1 MTTSL
6 IPERPL
12 LISPT
17 LAATIGLDEAVMLH
31 VISELLLVHAPHY
44 RQQRR
49 WAEIS
54 FDTLVSA
61 LPFWQAAD
69 IRRVQRSLQELG
81 LLLVETGAGN
91 AQAQL
96 YAINQP
102 DPKSPAAVSLAPTAS
117 QTATQAASQ
126 AASPARVPASP
137 FQSSSGSAGLIPP
150 NWQPDPDLY
159 KQCQQRNV
167 PRDFVEREVPAFV
180 LYYRERQKTQYSWS
194 HTFLSWVVTAWEK
207 QRTMQGA
214 KEQEAAMNA
223 GWLPDPE
230 AVDILENAGISRTFI
245 EDTIPEF
252 ILYWRERGIVTSGW
266 SSKFIAHVRR
276 QWERYTHALEND
288 TTPRPIPPD
297 FTPSPACLEVL
308 ALAKIDI
315 DFALARVKEFILYWQ
330 DRREVHGSWNTR
342 FWQHVKY
349 QWGQHTKQGSPQP
362 ILDKLTDRSWAE
374 N

>member
-31 VISELLLVHAPHY
+31 VISELLLVHTPQY

-49 WAEIS
+49 WAEIT
-54 FDTLVSA
+54 FDA
-61 LPFWQAAD
+61 LLNAMPFWQAAD
-69 IRRVQRSLQELG
+69 IRRVQRSLQGLG
-81 LLLVETGAGN
+81 LLLVEALPGN

-102 DPKSPAAVSLAPTAS
+102 DPKSPAAAAAPPPKVA
-117 QTATQAASQ
+117 AT
-126 AASPARVPASP
+126 P
-137 FQSSSGSAGLIPP
+137 FQSSSGSASVIPP
-150 NWQPDPDLY
+150 NWQPDPELY
-159 KQCQQRNV
+159 RQCQQRNI
-167 PRDFVEREVPAFV
+167 PRDFAEREVAAFV

-194 HTFLSWVVTAWEK
+194 HTFLSWVVAAWEK
-207 QRTMQGA
+207 QRSFQGA
-214 KEQEAAMNA
+214 KEQESAMNS
-223 GWLPDPE
+223 GWLPDQE
-230 AVDILENAGISRTFI
+230 AVDILEHAGISRSFI
-245 EDTIPEF
+245 EDAIPEF
-252 ILYWRERGIVTSGW
+252 ILYWRERGTVTSGW

-276 QWERYTHALEND
+276 QWERYANALEND

-308 ALAKIDI
+308 ALANIDI

-349 QWGQHTKQGSPQP
+349 QWAQHTRQSASQQP
-362 ILDKLTDRSWAE
+362 IVDKLTDRTWAE

>member
-31 VISELLLVHAPHY
+31 VVSELLLMHPPHY

-49 WAEIS
+49 WAEFS
-54 FDTLVSA
+54 FDTLAAA

-69 IRRVQRSLQELG
+69 IRRVQRSLQQLG
-81 LLLVETGAGN
+81 LLLVEPAPGN
-91 AQAQL
+91 AQALQ

-102 DPKSPAAVSLAPTAS
+102 DANSPAAPPVNPPRVA
-117 QTATQAASQ
+117 AT
-126 AASPARVPASP
+126 P
-137 FQSSSGSAGLIPP
+137 FQSSSGTATLIPA
-150 NWQPDPDLY
+150 NWQPDTTLY
-159 KQCQQRNV
+159 QLCQQRNI
-167 PRDFVEREVPAFV
+167 PRDFIDAEVPVFV
-180 LYYRERQKTQYSWS
+180 MTHRERRKAQYSWG
-194 HTFLSWVVTAWEK
+194 HTFLSWVVAAWEK
-207 QRTMQGA
+207 QRSVQGA

-223 GWLPDPE
+223 GWLPDMD
-230 AVDILENAGISRTFI
+230 AVDILEHAGISRSFI
-245 EDTIPEF
+245 EDAIPEF
-252 ILYWRERGIVTSGW
+252 ILYWRERGTVSSGW
-266 SSKFIAHVRR
+266 SSKFIAYVRR
-276 QWERYTHALEND
+276 QWDRYTNALEND

-297 FTPSPACLEVL
+297 FMPSPACLEVL
-308 ALAKIDI
+308 ALAKIDA

-349 QWGQHTKQGSPQP
+349 HWEQSTRQGSGQSV
-362 ILDKLTDRSWAE
+362 IDKLTDRSWAE
-374 N
+374 NSS

>member
-31 VISELLLVHAPHY
+31 VISELLLLHPPHY

-49 WAEIS
+49 WGEFG
-54 FDTLVSA
+54 FDTLANA
-61 LPFWQAAD
+61 LPFWQPAD

-81 LLLVETGAGN
+81 LLLVEPAPGTP
-91 AQAQL
+91 QALL

-102 DPKSPAAVSLAPTAS
+102 DSQSPAAAPA
-117 QTATQAASQ
+117 QAKVA
-126 AASPARVPASP
+126 ASP
-137 FQSSSGSAGLIPP
+137 FQNSSGSATVIAP
-150 NWQPDPDLY
+150 NWQPDTTLY
-159 KQCQQRNV
+159 QQCQQRSI
-167 PRDFVEREVPAFV
+167 PREFIDREVPAFV
-180 LYYRERQKTQYSWS
+180 LYYRERQKAQYSWS
-194 HTFLSWVVTAWEK
+194 HSFLTWVVTAWEK
-207 QRTMQGA
+207 QRSVQGA
-214 KEQEAAMNA
+214 KEQESAMNSQ
-223 GWLPDPE
+223 WLPDHD
-230 AVDILENAGISRTFI
+230 AVDILEHAGISRTFI
-245 EDTIPEF
+245 DDAVPEF
-252 ILYWRERGIVTSGW
+252 ILYWRERGTVTSGW

-276 QWERYTHALEND
+276 QWERYTNALEND

-330 DRREVHGSWNTR
+330 DRKEVHGSWNTR

-349 QWGQHTKQGSPQP
+349 QWGQQPSRAGSQQP
-362 ILDKLTDRSWAE
+362 IIDKLTDRSWAE

>member
-31 VISELLLVHAPHY
+31 VISELLLTHPPLY

-49 WAEIS
+49 WAEVS
-54 FDTLVSA
+54 FDTLANA
-61 LPFWQAAD
+61 LPFWQPGD

-81 LLLVETGAGN
+81 LLLVEPAPGN
-91 AQAQL
+91 GQTLQ

-102 DPKSPAAVSLAPTAS
+102 DAKSPAAPAANPGKVA
-117 QTATQAASQ
+117 AT
-126 AASPARVPASP
+126 P
-137 FQSSSGSAGLIPP
+137 FQSSAGTATLIPV
-150 NWQPDPDLY
+150 NWQPDATLY
-159 KQCQQRNV
+159 QLCQQRSI
-167 PRDFVEREVPAFV
+167 PRDFVDSEVPVFV
-180 LYYRERQKTQYSWS
+180 MTHRERKKTQYSWGHS
-194 HTFLSWVVTAWEK
+194 FLTWVVAAWEK
-207 QRTMQGA
+207 QRGAQGA
-214 KEQEAAMNA
+214 AAQESAMNP
-223 GWLPDPE
+223 GWQPDID
-230 AVDILENAGISRTFI
+230 AVDILEHAGISRGFI
-245 EDTIPEF
+245 EDAIPEF
-252 ILYWRERGIVTSGW
+252 ILYWRERGTVTSGW

-276 QWERYTHALEND
+276 QWDRYTNALEND

-342 FWQHVKY
+342 FWQHVKFHWE
-349 QWGQHTKQGSPQP
+349 QQTHQRTAQP

>member
-31 VISELLLVHAPHY
+31 VLSELLLGHPPQY
-44 RQQRR
+44 RQLRR
-49 WAEIS
+49 WCELKT
-54 FDTLVSA
+54 DTLSKA
-61 LPFWQAAD
+61 LPFWQSGD

-81 LLLVETGAGN
+81 LLLVESVPGN
-91 AQAQL
+91 PQAQMF
-96 YAINQP
+96 AINQP
-102 DPKSPAAVSLAPTAS
+102 DAHAPATRPPSSMQTNPQTIQTKAP
-117 QTATQAASQ
+117 AT
-126 AASPARVPASP
+126 P
-137 FQSSSGSAGLIPP
+137 FQSSSGAATLIPQH
-150 NWQPDPDLY
+150 WQPDTTLY
-159 KQCQQRNV
+159 QQCQQRSI
-167 PRDFVEREVPAFV
+167 PRDFIDRETQAFV
-180 LYYRERQKTQYSWS
+180 LYYRERQKTQYSWNHS
-194 HTFLSWVVTAWEK
+194 FLSWVVTAWEK
-207 QRTMQGA
+207 QRTVLGA
-214 KEQEAAMNA
+214 RELETGMSA
-223 GWLPDPE
+223 GWLPDHE
-230 AVDILENAGISRTFI
+230 AVDILEHAGISPTFV
-245 EDTIPEF
+245 EDSIPEF
-252 ILYWRERGIVTSGW
+252 ILYWRERGTVTSAW

-276 QWERYTHALEND
+276 QWDRYTNALEND

-308 ALAKIDI
+308 ALAKIDV

-330 DRREVHGSWNTR
+330 DRKEVHGSWNTR

-349 QWGQHTKQGSPQP
+349 QWGQQPQNSNQQTSAQP

>member
-17 LAATIGLDEAVMLH
+17 LAATIGLEEAVMLH
-31 VISELLLVHAPHY
+31 VISELLLVHPPQY

-49 WAEIS
+49 WGEFG
-54 FDTLVSA
+54 FDALVSA
-61 LPFWQAAD
+61 LPFWQPDD
-69 IRRVQRSLQELG
+69 IRRVQRSLQGLG
-81 LLLVETGAGN
+81 LLLVEPVPGN
-91 AQAQL
+91 PQAQL

-102 DPKSPAAVSLAPTAS
+102 DPKSPSAATAAPPPQKLAP
-117 QTATQAASQ
+117 
-126 AASPARVPASP
+126 SP
-137 FQSSSGSAGLIPP
+137 FQSSTGTATLIPP

-159 KQCQQRNV
+159 RQCQQRNI
-167 PRDFVEREVPAFV
+167 PRDFVDREVPGFV
-180 LYYRERQKTQYSWS
+180 LYYRDRRKTDYSWNHS
-194 HTFLSWVVTAWEK
+194 FLKWVVAEWEK
-207 QRTMQGA
+207 QRSAQGA
-214 KEQEAAMNA
+214 KEQEAAMSA
-223 GWLPDPE
+223 GWLPEPD
-230 AVDILENAGISRTFI
+230 AVDILEHAGISRSFI
-245 EDTIPEF
+245 EDAIPEF
-252 ILYWRERGIVTSGW
+252 ILYWRERGTVTSGW

-276 QWERYTHALEND
+276 QWERYTNALEND

-297 FTPSPACLEVL
+297 FTPSPACLEVI
-308 ALAKIDI
+308 ALANIDV

-349 QWGQHTKQGSPQP
+349 QWTQQTRQTTAQP

-374 N
+374 G

>member
-31 VISELLLVHAPHY
+31 VISELLLVHPPHY

-81 LLLVETGAGN
+81 LLLVETGPGN

-102 DPKSPAAVSLAPTAS
+102 DAKSPAAPV
-117 QTATQAASQ
+117 SQ
-126 AASPARVPASP
+126 ATPPQARIPASP
-137 FQSSSGSAGLIPP
+137 FQSSSGSASVIPP

-167 PRDFVEREVPAFV
+167 PREFVEREVPAFV

-194 HTFLSWVVTAWEK
+194 HTFLSWVVSAWER
-207 QRTMQGA
+207 QRSVQGA
-214 KEQEAAMNA
+214 KEQEAAMHS
-223 GWLPDPE
+223 GWLPDQE
-230 AVDILENAGISRTFI
+230 AVDILEHAGISRSFI

-252 ILYWRERGIVTSGW
+252 ILFWRERGTVTSGW

-276 QWERYTHALEND
+276 QWERYTNALEND

-297 FTPSPACLEVL
+297 FMPSPACLEVL

-349 QWGQHTKQGSPQP
+349 QWGQHTNQNPGKPL
-362 ILDKLTDRSWAE
+362 LDKLTDRSWAE

>member
-31 VISELLLVHAPHY
+31 VISELLLVHAPQY

-54 FDTLVSA
+54 FDTLLNA
-61 LPFWQAAD
+61 MPFWQASD

-81 LLLVETGAGN
+81 LLLVESAAGN
-91 AQAQL
+91 AQTQL

-102 DPKSPAAVSLAPTAS
+102 DPKSPAVVPAPP
-117 QTATQAASQ
+117 QAK
-126 AASPARVPASP
+126 VPASP
-137 FQSSSGSAGLIPP
+137 FQSSSGSASMIPS

-159 KQCQQRNV
+159 KQCQQRNI
-167 PRDFVEREVPAFV
+167 PRDFIEREVPAFV

-207 QRTMQGA
+207 QRSTQGA
-214 KEQEAAMNA
+214 KEQESAMYA
-223 GWLPDPE
+223 GWVPEQE
-230 AVDILENAGISRTFI
+230 AVDILEHAGISRTFI
-245 EDTIPEF
+245 EDAIPEF
-252 ILYWRERGIVTSGW
+252 ILYWRERGTVTSGW

-276 QWERYTHALEND
+276 QWDRYTNALEND

-308 ALAKIDI
+308 ALAKIDV

-349 QWGQHTKQGSPQP
+349 HWGLQTQNGSKASSQP

-374 N
+374 G